1 MTSRSFFFF
10 TAVFGCCIAA
20 LATPSREQVEGNV
33 QANPYSGPATN
44 GFYVRG
50 NDGNITFVPNGDPS
64 KYAVLYWYVEVWTHD
79 NSKHWGSI
87 SGKTIGDVMERLQYS
102 RDLMVQ
108 SDRWSKGYHSNN
120 CYHNVKGPIAFLN
133 WVPDEKQPEK
143 PTSKP
148 GSTSPGTPRSGASRN
163 VSGDPFNE
171 AARVVHGEAIS
182 KATEEVLSQV
192 QQGLGQFASWY
203 MMNKSILDGRSLRDP
218 VDVPNE
224 VGANVSS
231 YLSQLAENAQLAHKL
246 QMNLQQAHSKA
257 VDNITRK
264 LLDDLKSKAPRLGR
278 AFETMWN
285 GWDKAFPKGQVPQA
299 KPSQPMQAQQPKKKE
314 NKADVEA
321 RIATMKQQAD
331 AMIEQNFITNG
342 PKILSLWKEIASLYR
357 QIGNE
362 ELAQGYEKAIRDAQ
376 QSL

>member
-1 MTSRSFFFF
+1 MTIRVYVCF
-10 TAVFGCCIAA
+10 AALIGCSIAA
-20 LATPSREQVEGNV
+20 LATPSREQADGGV

-50 NDGNITFVPNGDPS
+50 NDGNITFVPHDDPS

-79 NSKHWGSI
+79 NAKHWGTI
-87 SGKTIGDVMERLQYS
+87 SGKTTSEIMERLQYS

-120 CYHNVKGPIAFLN
+120 CYHNVRGPIAFLK
-133 WVPDEKQPEK
+133 WAPDEKLPAK

-148 GSTSPGTPRSGASRN
+148 GPSSPGAYQGSTSQIKNA
-163 VSGDPFNE
+163 DPFNE
-171 AARVVHGEAIS
+171 AASIVHGEAVS
-182 KATEEVLSQV
+182 KATEEVLGQV

-231 YLSQLAENAQLAHKL
+231 YLSQLAENVQLAHKL

-257 VDNITRK
+257 VDGIIRK
-264 LLDDLKSKAPRLGR
+264 LLGDLKSNAPRLGR

-299 KPSQPMQAQQPKKKE
+299 TQSQPMQAQQPKKKE

-321 RIATMKQQAD
+321 RIAAMKQQAD
-331 AMIEQNFITNG
+331 ALIEQNFITNG
-342 PKILSLWKEIASLYR
+342 PKILSLWKEIATLYR

>member
-1 MTSRSFFFF
+1 MAIRARFFF
-10 TAVFGCCIAA
+10 TAIFGCCFAA
-20 LATPSREQVEGNV
+20 LATPSRDQVEGAV

-50 NDGNITFVPNGDPS
+50 NDGNITFVSNGDPS

-79 NSKHWGSI
+79 NAKHWGSM
-87 SGKTIGDVMERLQYS
+87 SGKTIGDVMERLQNA
-102 RDLMVQ
+102 RDVMVQ
-108 SDRWSKGYHSNN
+108 SDRWRKDYHSNL

-133 WVPDEKQPEK
+133 WVPDEKQPAK

-148 GSTSPGTPRSGASRN
+148 GSSSPGKSGGGTSRN
-163 VSGDPFNE
+163 TSADSFNE
-171 AARVVHGEAIS
+171 AAQIVHGEAIS
-182 KATEEVLSQV
+182 KATEEVLGQV

-203 MMNKSILDGRSLRDP
+203 MMNKPILDGRSLRDP

-231 YLSQLAENAQLAHKL
+231 YLNQLAENLQLANKL
-246 QMNLQQAHSKA
+246 QMNLQQTHSKA
-257 VDNITRK
+257 VDDIIRK
-264 LLDDLKSKAPRLGR
+264 LLGDLKTNAPRLGR

-299 KPSQPMQAQQPKKKE
+299 NPSQPMQAQQTKKKE

-331 AMIEQNFITNG
+331 ALIEQNFITNG